1 MGAER
6 EAEKEDVPTAELVE
20 DRLIVWNPA
29 EGSKIYKKGYFG
41 KPVGISKPKT
51 PEFDVP
57 LTLDLIEG
65 LYLLQQG
72 EIKVVVGPRRRNVT
86 AKQLRNKA
94 KKTHER
100 FSEKFSVYCD
110 LRKKGYVATP
120 GIKFG
125 CDLSVY
131 ERGPGIDHAPFLV
144 EVRSPSDKFDAPD
157 IVRAGR
163 LATTVKK
170 RFVFAV
176 FDPST
181 GNIDYLS
188 LKWWKA

>member
-1 MGAER
+1 MEGEQGLAKR
-6 EAEKEDVPTAELVE
+6 EAPTAELVE
-20 DRLIVWNPA
+20 DRLIIWNPA
-29 EGSKIYKKGYFG
+29 EGSAIYKKGYFG

-51 PEFDVP
+51 SDFDVP

-65 LYLLQQG
+65 LYLLQKG
-72 EIKVVVGPRRRNVT
+72 EIKVVVGPKRRNVT
-86 AKQLRNKA
+86 AKQLKSRA

-100 FSEKFSVYCD
+100 FVEKFAVYSD
-110 LRKKGYVATP
+110 LRRKGYVATP

-144 EVRSPSDKFDAPD
+144 EVKTPNDSFDAPD

-176 FDPST
+176 FDHAT
-181 GNIDYLS
+181 GNIDYFS

>member
-1 MGAER
+1 LSSEEGS
-6 EAEKEDVPTAELVE
+6 EKEKPTAELVE
-20 DRLIVWNPA
+20 DRLIIWNPE

-51 PEFDVP
+51 FEFNVP

-72 EIKVVVGPRRRNVT
+72 EIKVIIGPKRRNVT
-86 AKQLRNKA
+86 TKQLKNKA

-100 FSEKFSVYCD
+100 FMEKFAVYCD

-144 EVRSPSDKFDAPD
+144 EVRSPSDTFDAPD

-176 FDPST
+176 VDPLT
-181 GNIDYLS
+181 GDIDYFS